1 MYSVKA
7 IKNILVNSLEVDKE
21 LIRKGETFS
30 KYNAKNEKVNI
41 HLTVSQVQI
50 FKDSLFVD
58 SYQIVS
64 SKDFK
69 EAENQVRKI
78 LKFIKFH
85 D

>member
-21 LIRKGETFS
+21 FIRKGETFS
-30 KYNAKNEKVNI
+30 KHNAKNEKVNI

-58 SYQIVS
+58 SYQIVP